1 MRGKLHMNNK
11 AYLRLLILPILV
23 TSPLLYASDNP
34 DLRFFI
40 DSANRS
46 LRSRQ
51 FDRAINDLIPALRIA
66 KREKASNETVGVIL
80 NNLGYSYRQVGRC
93 GDAVTVLTEE
103 MRGWDRG
110 MVSLDQ
116 ARFAGINLLQSYLN
130 CGESR
135 SAAHSWNK
143 TLVPIARKLNP
154 DSPALASLLAAGA
167 LATSAVKHYQESL
180 NLYNQAIAIW
190 EEQPENYRDRI
201 CSARSNR
208 AVAHAYLGEIL
219 AGIDDAD
226 RALKELDSAIAMEPA
241 VRAAALNNIAVVYL
255 MDKRFTK
262 AEDCLQRALALV
274 DGASLLCEP
283 QVVANYAFLLRQT
296 GRKRAAA
303 AAQLRAQELYSQRR
317 GNAGSQTIDASE
329 IDSFAK

>member
-1 MRGKLHMNNK
+1 MNNK
-11 AYLRLLILPILV
+11 AYLRLFMLPIVV
-23 TSPLLYASDNP
+23 TSPLLYASDSP
-34 DLRFFI
+34 DLRYFI
-40 DSANRS
+40 DSASRS

-51 FDRAINDLIPALRIA
+51 FDQAITDLIPALRVA
-66 KREKASNETVGVIL
+66 KRERASNETVSTIL

-93 GDAVTVLTEE
+93 EDAVTVLTEE

-130 CGESR
+130 CGENR
-135 SAAHSWNK
+135 RAARSWNK
-143 TLVPIARKLNP
+143 ALVPIARKLNP
-154 DSPALASLLAAGA
+154 DSPALASLLAVGS
-167 LATSAVKHYQESL
+167 LATSAVKHYQESI
-180 NLYNQAIAIW
+180 NLSNEAIAIW

-208 AVAHAYLGEIL
+208 AVANAYLGKIR
-219 AGIDDAD
+219 AAVDDAD
-226 RALKELDSAIAMEPA
+226 RALKELDPAIAMEPA
-241 VRAAALNNIAVVYL
+241 VQAAALNNIAVVYL
-255 MDKRFTK
+255 MDKRFTR
-262 AEDCLQRALALV
+262 AEDCLQRALALL
-274 DGASLLCEP
+274 DGSPLLCEP
-283 QVVANYAFLLRQT
+283 QVVANYVFLLRQT

-317 GNAGSQTIDASE
+317 GRARSQTIDASE

>member
-1 MRGKLHMNNK
+1 MNNR
-11 AYLRLLILPILV
+11 ACLRFLTLLIVV
-23 TSPLLYASDNP
+23 TSRVLSASDNP
-34 DLRFFI
+34 DLRCLI

-46 LRSRQ
+46 LHSRQ
-51 FDRAINDLIPALRIA
+51 FDRAINDLIRALRVA
-66 KREKASNETVGVIL
+66 KREKASNETVSAIL
-80 NNLGYSYRQVGRC
+80 NNLGYSYRQLGRC

-116 ARFAGINLLQSYLN
+116 ARSAGINLLQSYLN

-135 SAAHSWNK
+135 SAARSWSK
-143 TLVPIARKLNP
+143 TLAPMARKLNP

-167 LATSAVKHYQESL
+167 LATLAVKHYQESVDL
-180 NLYNQAIAIW
+180 CNDAITIW
-190 EEQPENYRDRI
+190 EGQPENYRDRI
-201 CSARSNR
+201 CSVRSNR

-219 AGIDDAD
+219 AAIDDAD

-262 AEDCLQRALALV
+262 AEECLQRALALV

-296 GRKRAAA
+296 GRNRAAA

-317 GNAGSQTIDASE
+317 GKTGSQTIEASE
-329 IDSFAK
+329 FDSFAK

>member
-1 MRGKLHMNNK
+1 MNNE

-23 TSPLLYASDNP
+23 KSPVLYASDNP
-34 DLRFFI
+34 DLRFLI

-51 FDRAINDLIPALRIA
+51 FDRAISDLIPALRIA
-66 KREKASNETVGVIL
+66 KRERASDEAVSAIL
-80 NNLGYSYRQVGRC
+80 SSLGYSYRQVGRC
-93 GDAVTVLTEE
+93 GDAVTVLREQ
-103 MRGWDRG
+103 MRGWDG
-110 MVSLDQ
+110 GTVSLDQ
-116 ARFAGINLLQSYLN
+116 AEFAGINLLQSYLN

-135 SAAHSWNK
+135 SAARSWYK
-143 TLVPIARKLNP
+143 TIVPIARKLNS

-167 LATSAVKHYQESL
+167 LATSAVKHYQESV
-180 NLYNQAIAIW
+180 NLCNEAIAIW
-190 EEQPENYRDRI
+190 EEQPQNYQDRI
-201 CSARSNR
+201 CSARSYR
-208 AVAHAYLGEIL
+208 AVAHAYLGKVR
-219 AGIDDAD
+219 AAVDDAD
-226 RALKELDSAIAMEPA
+226 RALKELDSAISMEPA
-241 VRAAALNNIAVVYL
+241 VQAAALNNIAVVYL

-274 DGASLLCEP
+274 DVASVICEP
-283 QVVANYAFLLRQT
+283 QVVANYVFLLRQT

-317 GNAGSQTIDASE
+317 GKARSQTIDASE

>member
-1 MRGKLHMNNK
+1 MNNK
-11 AYLRLLILPILV
+11 AYLRLLTLPFVV
-23 TSPLLYASDNP
+23 TSLVLYANDNP
-34 DLRFFI
+34 DLRCFI
-40 DSANRS
+40 DSASRS

-51 FDRAINDLIPALRIA
+51 FDRAINDLIPALRVA
-66 KREKASNETVGVIL
+66 KRERASNETVSAIL
-80 NNLGYSYRQVGRC
+80 SNLGYSYRMVGRC

-110 MVSLDQ
+110 MVALDQ
-116 ARFAGINLLQSYLN
+116 ARFAGINLLQSYLD

-135 SAAHSWNK
+135 SAARLWSK
-143 TLVPIARKLNP
+143 TLIPIARKLNP

-167 LATSAVKHYQESL
+167 LATSAVKHYQESV
-180 NLYNQAIAIW
+180 NLFNEAITIW
-190 EEQPENYRDRI
+190 EEQPENYRNRI
-201 CSARSNR
+201 CSARSHR

-219 AGIDDAD
+219 AAVDDAD

-241 VRAAALNNIAVVYL
+241 VRVVALNNIAVAYL

-274 DGASLLCEP
+274 DGAPLLCEP
-283 QVVANYAFLLRQT
+283 EVAANYAFLLRQT

-303 AAQLRAQELYSQRR
+303 AAQLRAQELYSQRC
-317 GNAGSQTIDASE
+317 GKTGSQTIDASE
-329 IDSFAK
+329 IDSFGK

>member
-1 MRGKLHMNNK
+1 MNK
-11 AYLRLLILPILV
+11 AYLRLLTLPIIV

-34 DLRFFI
+34 DLRCFI

-66 KREKASNETVGVIL
+66 KRERASNETVSAIL
-80 NNLGYSYRQVGRC
+80 SNLGYSYRMVGRC

-110 MVSLDQ
+110 MVALDQ
-116 ARFAGINLLQSYLN
+116 ARFAGINLLQSYLD

-135 SAAHSWNK
+135 SAARAWSK
-143 TLVPIARKLNP
+143 TLIPIARKLNP
-154 DSPALASLLAAGA
+154 DSPALASLLTAGA
-167 LATSAVKHYQESL
+167 LASSTVNHYQESV
-180 NLYNQAIAIW
+180 NLYSEAITIW

-201 CSARSNR
+201 CSARSSR
-208 AVAHAYLGEIL
+208 AVAHAYLGEIR
-219 AGIDDAD
+219 AAADDAD
-226 RALKELDSAIAMEPA
+226 RVLKELDSVIAMEPA
-241 VRAAALNNIAVVYL
+241 LLVVALNNIAVVYL
-255 MDKRFTK
+255 MEKRFTK
-262 AEDCLQRALALV
+262 AEDCLLRALALA
-274 DGASLLCEP
+274 DGAPLLCEP
-283 QVVANYAFLLRQT
+283 EVAANYALLLRQT

-317 GNAGSQTIDASE
+317 GKTGSQTIDASE
-329 IDSFAK
+329 VDSFAK

>member
-1 MRGKLHMNNK
+1 MADTIAVPGRTPAALRRGCRSEEEVHMNNK
-11 AYLRLLILPILV
+11 AYLRFLTLPIMV
-23 TSPLLYASDNP
+23 SSLYADDNP
-34 DLRFFI
+34 NLRCFI

-51 FDRAINDLIPALRIA
+51 FDRAISDLIPALRVA
-66 KREKASNETVGVIL
+66 KRQRASNETVSAIL

-110 MVSLDQ
+110 VVSLDQ

-135 SAAHSWNK
+135 NAARAWNK
-143 TLVPIARKLNP
+143 TLVRIARKLNP

-167 LATSAVKHYQESL
+167 LATSAVKHYQVSL
-180 NLYNQAIAIW
+180 TLYNQAIAIW
-190 EEQPENYRDRI
+190 EEQPKNYPDRI

-219 AGIDDAD
+219 GSVTRRDTT
-226 RALKELDSAIAMEPA
+226 RFWLLLTTRIAP
-241 VRAAALNNIAVVYL
+241 
-255 MDKRFTK
+255 
-262 AEDCLQRALALV
+262 
-274 DGASLLCEP
+274 
-283 QVVANYAFLLRQT
+283 
-296 GRKRAAA
+296 
-303 AAQLRAQELYSQRR
+303 
-317 GNAGSQTIDASE
+317 
-329 IDSFAK
+329 

>member
-262 AEDCLQRALALV
+262 AEDYLLRGLALV

>member
-1 MRGKLHMNNK
+1 MNNK
-11 AYLRLLILPILV
+11 ANLRLLMLPIVV
-23 TSPLLYASDNP
+23 TSLYANDNP
-34 DLRFFI
+34 DLRYFI

-46 LRSRQ
+46 LLSRQ
-51 FDRAINDLIPALRIA
+51 FDRAIHDLISALRVA
-66 KREKASNETVGVIL
+66 KRERASNETVSSIL
-80 NNLGYSYRQVGRC
+80 INLGYSYRMLGRC

-110 MVSLDQ
+110 MVALDQ
-116 ARFAGINLLQSYLN
+116 ARFAGINLLQSYLD

-135 SAAHSWNK
+135 SAVRSWRK
-143 TLVPIARKLNP
+143 TLIPIARKLNP

-167 LATSAVKHYQESL
+167 LATSAVKHYQESV
-180 NLYNQAIAIW
+180 NLYDEAITIW
-190 EEQPENYRDRI
+190 EEQPEDYRDRI
-201 CSARSNR
+201 CSARGNR

-219 AGIDDAD
+219 AAIDDAD

-241 VRAAALNNIAVVYL
+241 VRAVALNNIAVVYL

-303 AAQLRAQELYSQRR
+303 AAQLRAQELSFQRR
-317 GNAGSQTIDASE
+317 GKTGSQTIDASE
-329 IDSFAK
+329 IDSFGK

>member
-1 MRGKLHMNNK
+1 MNNK
-11 AYLRLLILPILV
+11 AYLRLLTLPIVV
-23 TSPLLYASDNP
+23 TSLVLYAGDHS
-34 DLRFFI
+34 DLRCLI

-51 FDRAINDLIPALRIA
+51 FDRAINDLIPALRVA
-66 KREKASNETVGVIL
+66 KRERASNESVSAIL
-80 NNLGYSYRQVGRC
+80 SNLGYSYRMLGRC

-110 MVSLDQ
+110 IVALDQ
-116 ARFAGINLLQSYLN
+116 ARFAGINLLQSYLD
-130 CGESR
+130 CGESQ
-135 SAAHSWNK
+135 SAARLWRK
-143 TLVPIARKLNP
+143 TLIPIARKLNP

-167 LATSAVKHYQESL
+167 LATSAVKHYQESV
-180 NLYNQAIAIW
+180 NLYNEAITIW

-219 AGIDDAD
+219 AAVNDAD
-226 RALKELDSAIAMEPA
+226 RALKEIDSAIAMEPA
-241 VRAAALNNIAVVYL
+241 VRVVALNNIAVVYL

-262 AEDCLQRALALV
+262 AEDCLQRAVALV
-274 DGASLLCEP
+274 DGAPPLCVPE
-283 QVVANYAFLLRQT
+283 VAVNYAFLLRQT

-303 AAQLRAQELYSQRR
+303 AAQLRAQELSSQRR
-317 GNAGSQTIDASE
+317 GKTGSQTIDASE
-329 IDSFAK
+329 IDSFGK

>member
-66 KREKASNETVGVIL
+66 KREKASNETVSVIL
-80 NNLGYSYRQVGRC
+80 NNLGHSYRQVGRC

-110 MVSLDQ
+110 VVALDQ

-135 SAAHSWNK
+135 SAARSWNK
-143 TLVPIARKLNP
+143 ALVPIARNLNP
-154 DSPALASLLAAGA
+154 DRPALASLLAAGA

-219 AGIDDAD
+219 AGIDD
-226 RALKELDSAIAMEPA
+226 RIAP
-241 VRAAALNNIAVVYL
+241 
-255 MDKRFTK
+255 
-262 AEDCLQRALALV
+262 
-274 DGASLLCEP
+274 
-283 QVVANYAFLLRQT
+283 
-296 GRKRAAA
+296 
-303 AAQLRAQELYSQRR
+303 
-317 GNAGSQTIDASE
+317 
-329 IDSFAK
+329 

>member
-1 MRGKLHMNNK
+1 MNNK
-11 AYLRLLILPILV
+11 AYLRLLTLPIVATSLV
-23 TSPLLYASDNP
+23 LYASDNP
-34 DLRFFI
+34 DLRCLV

-51 FDRAINDLIPALRIA
+51 FDRAINDLIPALRVA
-66 KREKASNETVGVIL
+66 KRERASNETVSAIL
-80 NNLGYSYRQVGRC
+80 INLGYSYRQVGRC

-110 MVSLDQ
+110 TVSLDQ

-135 SAAHSWNK
+135 SAARSWNK

-167 LATSAVKHYQESL
+167 LAKSAVKHYRESV
-180 NLYNQAIAIW
+180 NLYNEVIAIW

-208 AVAHAYLGEIL
+208 AVSHAYLGEIL
-219 AGIDDAD
+219 AAIEDAD

-241 VRAAALNNIAVVYL
+241 VRAAALNNIGVVYL

-303 AAQLRAQELYSQRR
+303 AAQLRVQELYSQRR
-317 GNAGSQTIDASE
+317 GKARSQTIDASE
-329 IDSFAK
+329 IDSFGK